1 MFNYYPYQQP
11 AYGQQYQPR
20 QAYDVPFQ
28 DVRFVT
34 PEEAKGYMVMPNA
47 KVLLIDRQNKVATV
61 KCADP
66 MGQST
71 TQQFKF
77 DVVGEQAQAQPVY
90 VTMEQYNDLLAQ
102 IESLKKA
109 MEDR

>member
-1 MFNYYPYQQP
+1 MYNFFPYQNP
-11 AYGQQYQPR
+11 YGQPVQPR
-20 QAYDVPFQ
+20 PQYDVPFQ

-34 PEEAKGYMVMPNA
+34 AEEAKGYMVMPNGKA
-47 KVLLIDRQNKVATV
+47 LLIDRQNKIATV
-61 KCADP
+61 KVADP

-77 DVVGEQAQAQPVY
+77 EVLSEQPQAQPVY

-109 MEDR
+109 MEEKQ

>member
-1 MFNYYPYQQP
+1 MYNYYHYQMPYAQQCQAP
-11 AYGQQYQPR
+11 NQY
-20 QAYDVPFQ
+20 FQ

-34 PEEAKGYMVMPNA
+34 PEEAKGYMALPNA
-47 KVLLIDRQNKVATV
+47 KVLLIDRQNKIATV
-61 KCADP
+61 KVADP

-77 DVVGEQAQAQPVY
+77 EVVEEQAQAQPVY
-90 VTMEQYNDLLAQ
+90 VTIEQYNDLLTQ

-109 MEDR
+109 LEDR

>member
-1 MFNYYPYQQP
+1 MYNYYPYQTP
-11 AYGQQYQPR
+11 YGQQYQA
-20 QAYDVPFQ
+20 QNQYFQ

-34 PEEAKGYMVMPNA
+34 PEEAKGYTVMPNA
-47 KVLLIDRQNKVATV
+47 KVLLIDRQNKIATV
-61 KCADP
+61 KVADP

-77 DVVGEQAQAQPVY
+77 EAVGEPAQAQPVY
-90 VTMEQYNDLLAQ
+90 VTIEQYNDLLTQ

-109 MEDR
+109 LEAK

>member
-1 MFNYYPYQQP
+1 MYNYYPYQAP
-11 AYGQQYQPR
+11 YGQQYQA
-20 QAYDVPFQ
+20 QNQYFQ

-34 PEEAKGYMVMPNA
+34 AEEAKGFMVMPNS

-61 KCADP
+61 KSADP

-90 VTMEQYNDLLAQ
+90 VTMEQYNDLLTQ

-109 MEDR
+109 MEAK

>member
-1 MFNYYPYQQP
+1 MYNYYPYQAP
-11 AYGQQYQPR
+11 YGQQYQA
-20 QAYDVPFQ
+20 QNQYFQ

-77 DVVGEQAQAQPVY
+77 DTIGEQAQAQPVY
-90 VTMEQYNDLLAQ
+90 VTMEQYNELLTK

-109 MEDR
+109 METK

>member
-1 MFNYYPYQQP
+1 MYNFFPYQNP
-11 AYGQQYQPR
+11 YGQPVQPR
-20 QAYDVPFQ
+20 PQYDVPFQ

-34 PEEAKGYMVMPNA
+34 AEEAKGFMVMPNA

-61 KCADP
+61 KCADQ

-77 DVVGEQAQAQPVY
+77 EVLGEQPQVQPVY
-90 VTMEQYNDLLAQ
+90 VTIEQYNELLTQ
-102 IESLKKA
+102 IESIKKA
-109 MEDR
+109 LEDR

>member
-1 MFNYYPYQQP
+1 MYNYYPYQAP
-11 AYGQQYQPR
+11 YGQQYQA
-20 QAYDVPFQ
+20 QNQYFQ

-34 PEEAKGYMVMPNA
+34 TEEAKGYMVMPNA
-47 KVLLIDRQNKVATV
+47 KVLLIDRQNKIATV

-90 VTMEQYNDLLAQ
+90 VTIEQYNELLTQ

-109 MEDR
+109 LEER